1 MHQIN
6 KNLKFSTGSTKK
18 NIAKK
23 NRTKSEKPESF
34 DLFFVFSVFVSWV

>member
-18 NIAKK
+18 KQTK